1 MAKTTKRLL
10 SLAVAG
16 TAVWGV
22 WSLGQTILGDD
33 PSADGTEWVVNHV
46 WVERLPENE
55 RDMIGHLALI
65 QHPRARIGVAGRS
78 SQWRH
83 FIELFKWGLERDRLS
98 LYFPQ
103 EEMKAQVTVRT
114 WRCAGEA
121 PDPFEICLEISSGRR
136 KATYYSREDWV
147 IDVNDVD
154 RSRRELSRESPELAA
169 VFEHAVA
176 DATATETEAD
186 VEAYRPFEWLPP
198 ID

>member
-1 MAKTTKRLL
+1 MAKTTNKMLA
-10 SLAVAG
+10 LAVAG
-16 TAVWGV
+16 VGAWGV
-22 WSLGQTILGDD
+22 WSLGQSLFGDD
-33 PSADGTEWVVNHV
+33 PSADGTQWVVNHV

-103 EEMKAQVTVRT
+103 EEVKARVKVRT
-114 WRCAGEA
+114 WSCAGEA
-121 PDPFEICLEISSGRR
+121 PEPFEICLEISSGKR

-147 IDVNDVD
+147 IDVDDVD
-154 RSRRELSRESPELAA
+154 GSRARLTREAPELAGVFDQA
-169 VFEHAVA
+169 VSDAEISGAELAVEHYAEI
-176 DATATETEAD
+176 D
-186 VEAYRPFEWLPP
+186 WLPR
-198 ID
+198 